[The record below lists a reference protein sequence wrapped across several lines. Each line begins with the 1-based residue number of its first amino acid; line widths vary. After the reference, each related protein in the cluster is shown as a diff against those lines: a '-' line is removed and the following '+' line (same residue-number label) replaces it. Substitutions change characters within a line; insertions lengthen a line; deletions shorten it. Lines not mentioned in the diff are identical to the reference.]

1 VLPHP
6 TTPWRA
12 LALGLLAAAIACA
25 PAPRPT
31 LSIELVASSADYLE
45 VNVHVREVHLEGP
58 AGWTTVAVPDVTV
71 NLVRLV
77 GGAAAEIVER
87 TALPAG
93 TYKTLRLV
101 LGSAGSVRLRD
112 GGLHALAVPERLR
125 HGLEVP
131 LALEA
136 RPGTAQAIV
145 VELDPGQSVL
155 RYPVRGG
162 GDMYVLRPL
171 VRSVERLARGE
182 RRGAAGEDG

>member
-1 VLPHP
+1 VPDHSTAP
-6 TTPWRA
+6 RRI
-12 LALGLLAAAIACA
+12 LALGLLAGALACT
-25 PAPRPT
+25 PAPRPA

-58 AGWTTVAVPDVTV
+58 AGWTTVAVPDVTLD
-71 NLVRLV
+71 LVRLI

-112 GGLHALAVPERLR
+112 GSLHVLALPEKLR

-131 LALEA
+131 LGVEA
-136 RPGTAQAIV
+136 RPGTVQAIV
-145 VELDPGQSVL
+145 VELDPGRSVL
-155 RYPVRGG
+155 RFPVRGG

-171 VRSVERLARGE
+171 VRSVELLARGD
-182 RRGAAGEDG
+182 RRGAASEDG